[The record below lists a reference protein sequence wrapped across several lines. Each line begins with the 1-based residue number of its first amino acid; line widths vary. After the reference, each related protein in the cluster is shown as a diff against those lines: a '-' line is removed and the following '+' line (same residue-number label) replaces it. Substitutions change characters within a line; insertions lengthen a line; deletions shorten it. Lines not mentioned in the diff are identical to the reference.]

1 MARIVFCE
9 DDPNV
14 RKLIR
19 TVMGS
24 TAHEVHLAAD
34 GREGLD
40 LIEEVRPDMVFT
52 DVSMPGLDGFRM
64 YREILGRPHLA
75 AIPVVFM
82 TATAQRSE
90 VETAE
95 RMGAAGYV
103 VKPFRA
109 AELRA
114 KVDEL
119 AEGGG

>member
-24 TAHEVHLAAD
+24 TAHEVHLAED

-52 DVSMPGLDGFRM
+52 DVSMPHLDGFSM

-90 VETAE
+90 VENAE

-119 AEGGG
+119 AEGG

>member
-9 DDPNV
+9 DDPSV
-14 RKLIR
+14 RKLIQ
-19 TVMGS
+19 TVMRS
-24 TAHEVHLAAD
+24 TPHEVHLAED
-34 GREGLD
+34 GRRGLE
-40 LIEEVRPDMVFT
+40 LIEEVRPDVVFT
-52 DVSMPGLDGFRM
+52 DVSMPNVDGFEM
-64 YREILGRPHLA
+64 YRLLLGREHLA

-119 AEGGG
+119 AG